1 LSFQTDFDIKERVR
15 TASDIVDVIGRD
27 LEMRPQGRNFVVR
40 CPFHNDT
47 KPSMTVNPERQSWKC
62 WVCDIGGDVFS
73 YVMQREGLDFPTAL
87 RMLAERAGIELP
99 EFRRGPKTQPGDPND
114 KPTLVGAIKE
124 VAQAYY
130 EQLDARK
137 TDDAKMAWDYL
148 ASRGIDDENRKRF
161 RIGFAP
167 DSWDFAV
174 NLLKRKNYT
183 GEVAIA
189 CGVARSRSRSG
200 SSNSGS
206 GSSGADGCYDFF
218 RGRLMFPINN
228 AQGGV
233 ISLGGRILPAIAER
247 TVAASGGTATAG
259 AKYFNGPET
268 LLYHKS
274 SELYGLDLARD
285 AIRSAGEVLVM
296 EGYTD
301 VVATRMA
308 GIENAVAVLGTAL
321 TQQHVRVLKRFAPR
335 VVLVLDG
342 DDAGRRRAEEVL
354 ELFVTADADLRIL
367 TLPDNADP
375 ADFLAVNPAKTLL
388 DMAASAPD
396 AVDHKISRL
405 IDGVDLTRDTHRVTT
420 AIETLLGLFVKVP
433 QNDDRASLKVDQLLM
448 RMSRTFELPV
458 DRMSRRLDAM
468 RAARQESEA
477 KKSRY
482 QKQASADA
490 GGKDSERVS
499 RSSQK
504 SQPVSQPVSQSDS
517 QLDSYLDSYS
527 DVNVSDPFA
536 GAAAED
542 AAMFGIDD
550 SFSAPSHRRPSS
562 RPSRRD
568 DDSHSLSGVERELFE
583 ILLES
588 PEVAAM
594 AIEAID
600 PEWLHSTTSKMMLS
614 AFQELDLNGHELNA
628 DSLMTLI
635 ENEFLKNQ
643 IITLQQRIEV
653 RGDRLSEGPRERYA
667 TILTRFHEREFEAEK
682 SRQIVQLESATL
694 PEDEELAVLR
704 AIIDAERI
712 RHSPR

>member
-1 LSFQTDFDIKERVR
+1 MSFQTDFDIKERVR